1 MHLRLG
7 QLVYTSFAGMG
18 FRTFTSAQVSTEIQ
32 QAFIQRVVSRHWDTY
47 NPPRS
52 GYRAVYLHQVSLE
65 QTLFGWLYND
75 GSDEMGRSHI
85 PYCICYY
92 LAEPLLDFQ
101 LENIFTCLRT
111 GPVTIIER
119 HSLPASLETKVL
131 SDLGSYKPARPGVAV
146 PSKVRARSH
155 ISLQQGELLDLL
167 IPLNEQDTVIDL
179 SGQTYEQHKANLSI
193 YTSYLIEGIETGAAG
208 NENTAAINP
217 GAIKLYRGNKG
228 AGAITSRDVTPVKV
242 FNQAVAVHEANIL
255 TLIGTVLRFNISS
268 QDAYHNALISY
279 KNSQLLLK
287 VGITATVLALMSSIY
302 GLLQTSIFAPSNP
315 QLTSYASNPVF
326 YKTLAE
332 VPNVPQGL
340 FKYGGSTTFAPLRA
354 TAIVSALKQAHPQF
368 QLRYA
373 EPIGSSPGSATGIK
387 MLLAGELN
395 FAQSSRSVKDSE
407 LSFAKTRG
415 FTLEKI
421 PVAIDGIAFY
431 VNSQASIPGLSLSQ
445 LRDIFTGKITNWK
458 SVGGP
463 DLQIVPFSRNLRFS
477 GTAELLK
484 EKVLAGEEF
493 STTVQEVET
502 TTESIRKVAT
512 IPGGIGYATA
522 SEVIGQK
529 TIHTL
534 PLSAVH
540 PLPLLEEASQ
550 AFVSPFADTNEARV
564 NKTAFANG
572 SYPLT
577 RQIFVIIKRDGTID
591 EQAGTAYA
599 NLFLTDE
606 GQRLVEK
613 AGFAPIR

>member
-1 MHLRLG
+1 MRLRLG
-7 QLVYTSFAGMG
+7 QLVYTSFTEMG
-18 FRTFTSAQVSTEIQ
+18 FRAFTSAQVSREIQ
-32 QAFIQRVVSRHWDTY
+32 QAFIQSVVSRHWDTY

-65 QTLFGWLYND
+65 KTLFGWLYND
-75 GSDEMGRSHI
+75 ESDDMGDSPV
-85 PYCICYY
+85 PYYICYY

-111 GPVTIIER
+111 GPVTIIPR
-119 HSLPASLETKVL
+119 HSPPAVQETKVL
-131 SDLGSYKPARPGVAV
+131 PDLGSYKPARPGVAV
-146 PSKVRARSH
+146 PSNARARSH
-155 ISLQQGELLDLL
+155 ISLQQGELLNLF
-167 IPLNEQDTVIDL
+167 IPINQQETIIEL
-179 SGQTYEQHKANLSI
+179 SEQTYEQHKANLSV
-193 YTSYLIEGIETGAAG
+193 YTTYLIEGIETGAAV
-208 NENTAAINP
+208 NENSAAINP
-217 GAIKLYRGNKG
+217 GAIELYRGNKS
-228 AGAITSRDVTPVKV
+228 AGAITNKHLTPVKV
-242 FNQAVAVHEANIL
+242 SNKSIEVHEGNIL
-255 TLIGTVLRFNISS
+255 SLMGTALTSFNISPQES
-268 QDAYHNALISY
+268 FYHTAIIAY

-287 VGITATVLALMSSIY
+287 IGITATVLALTSSIY
-302 GLLQTSIFAPSNP
+302 GLLQTSIFAPNNP

-354 TAIVSALKQAHPQF
+354 TAIVSALKQAHPKF
-368 QLRYA
+368 QLSYA
-373 EPIGSSPGSATGIK
+373 KPIESSPGSGTGIK

-407 LSFAKTRG
+407 LSEAKTRG
-415 FTLEKI
+415 FTIEKI

-431 VNSQASIPGLSLSQ
+431 VNSQVSIPGLSLSQ
-445 LRDIFTGKITNWK
+445 LRDIFIGKITNWK
-458 SVGGP
+458 ALGGP
-463 DLQIVPFSRNLRFS
+463 DMQIVPFSRNLRFS

-484 EKVLAGEEF
+484 EKVLAGEEL
-493 STTVQEVET
+493 SRTVQEVET

-512 IPGGIGYATA
+512 TPGGISYATA
-522 SEVIGQK
+522 SEVIRQN
-529 TIHTL
+529 TIHAL
-534 PLSAVH
+534 PLS
-540 PLPLLEEASQ
+540 EEASQ
-550 AFVSPFADTNEARV
+550 AFVSPFADPKKTGV

-577 RQIFVIIKRDGTID
+577 RRLFVIIKRDGTID

-599 NLFLTDE
+599 NLFLSDE